1 MMKTTIL
8 IIFLSLQSVL
18 VRAQVAQSFRRPM
31 FELGTGIQISSF
43 SGSVFV
49 PSLGFKVPVNE
60 LAPVYTLMGSLNFPL
75 KKLKE
80 ELYFGI
86 NPNLGLG
93 YSYGNFQTTAPV
105 FVTLKY
111 GATAS
116 RESQT
121 RCGFGLGVGGYFSAF
136 YTLLTSDYGDVLNY
150 SSAYVAPS
158 VMAEFSINTRRRGI
172 FQIRTDF
179 TPVTIQKSDK
189 FTGNIG
195 QYNLR
200 LMRTF

>member
-1 MMKTTIL
+1 MKRY
-8 IIFLSLQSVL
+8 IFIALMCLPGMHVSAQLSK
-18 VRAQVAQSFRRPM
+18 SFRRPM
-31 FELGTGIQISSF
+31 FELGTGIQLSTF
-43 SGSVFV
+43 SGTAYVRA
-49 PSLGFKVPVNE
+49 LGFYVPVHE
-60 LAPVYTLMGSLNFPL
+60 LDPVYTLMGSLNFPL
-75 KKLKE
+75 KMLTE

-105 FVTLKY
+105 YATLKY
-111 GATAS
+111 GTTSS
-116 RESQT
+116 RESKT
-121 RCGFGLGVGGYFSAF
+121 RCGFGLGAGGYFSAF
-136 YTLLTSDYGDVLNY
+136 YTLLTTDYGDLVNY

-158 VMAEFSINTRRRGI
+158 VMAEFSFNTNRRGV

-189 FTGNIG
+189 FIGNIG

>member
-1 MMKTTIL
+1 MKKYIL
-8 IIFLSLQSVL
+8 IVWMSLQMVFAH
-18 VRAQVAQSFRRPM
+18 AQLSNSFRRPM

-43 SGSVFV
+43 SGKASVNGLGYV
-49 PSLGFKVPVNE
+49 PTHE

-75 KKLKE
+75 KMLKE

-105 FVTLKY
+105 YVTLKY
-111 GATAS
+111 GTTSS
-116 RESQT
+116 RESKT
-121 RCGFGLGVGGYFSAF
+121 RCGFGLGAGGYVSAF
-136 YTLLTSDYGDVLNY
+136 YTLLTTDYGDLVNY

-158 VMAEFSINTRRRGI
+158 VMAEFSINTNRRGV

-189 FTGNIG
+189 FIGNIG